1 MDTEDADR
9 EMAIFVRVPSG
20 ATIIL
25 QVLSSDTI
33 YMVKRLILVVLGI
46 PARQRP
52 LRLTH
57 ISAISDLDPED
68 PELEDEL
75 TLAYYSIGDAAI
87 CEATYS
93 FIGPLADQQF
103 NIIVIIAGPL
113 SVRQLE
119 LSVKASD
126 TIWSVKHQ
134 IYVRTHLPVQ
144 RQQLRFGHQELLD
157 NCTPYDYGLHSQA
170 VCYARP
176 VAPGTTTDELAWL

>member
-1 MDTEDADR
+1 MDTQDADR

-33 YMVKRLILVVLGI
+33 YMVKRFILGQLGI

-57 ISAISDLDPED
+57 ISDLDPVFHLG
-68 PELEDEL
+68 ELEDEL
-75 TLAYYSIGDAAI
+75 TLAYYSIGDAAM

-170 VCYARP
+170 VCYARA